1 MTVKERLLQAIDLSS
16 ETHLA
21 QTLTFLQT
29 LHQTTSIEDEEP
41 YDTPMTSGRSGTIEE
56 IREGIYRGWQ
66 DILAGRTKPVSQLW
80 EGMEARTGLI
90 SG

>member
-1 MTVKERLLQAIDLSS
+1 MTVKELLLQAIDLSS

-29 LHQTTSIEDEEP
+29 LNQTTPMTSGRSETIEDEEP
-41 YDTPMTSGRSGTIEE
+41 YDTPIEE

-66 DILAGRTKPVSQLW
+66 DVLAGRTKPVSQLW
-80 EGMEARTGLI
+80 EGMDVD
-90 SG
+90 

>member
-1 MTVKERLLQAIDLSS
+1 MTVKELLLQAIDRSS

-29 LHQTTSIEDEEP
+29 LNQNTPMTSGRSETIEDEEP
-41 YDTPMTSGRSGTIEE
+41 YDTPIEE

-80 EGMEARTGLI
+80 EGMDVD
-90 SG
+90 